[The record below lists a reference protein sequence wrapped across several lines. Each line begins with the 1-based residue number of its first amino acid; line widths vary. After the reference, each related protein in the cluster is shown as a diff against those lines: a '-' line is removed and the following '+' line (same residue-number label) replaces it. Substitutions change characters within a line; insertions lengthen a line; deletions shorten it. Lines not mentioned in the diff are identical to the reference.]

1 MIARCRVLLASE
13 IFSIPPLGTFV
24 MHPVTTPE
32 LTWLFLGT
40 EQPGSRACRP
50 YALADRRGVDTGPVF
65 GYFTHPYDE
74 RHESHEVIQKRMIL
88 ENLDAL
94 RERFLA
100 IERGEARATHPAAH
114 QPRGVN
120 RG

>member
-65 GYFTHPYDE
+65 GSVTQD
-74 RHESHEVIQKRMIL
+74 RSTGIL